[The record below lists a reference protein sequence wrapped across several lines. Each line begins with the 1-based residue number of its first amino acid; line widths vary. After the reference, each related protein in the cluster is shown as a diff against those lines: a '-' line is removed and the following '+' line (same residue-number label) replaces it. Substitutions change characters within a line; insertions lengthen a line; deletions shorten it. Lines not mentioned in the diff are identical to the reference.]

1 MKVIFV
7 GEGPAKDYLI
17 DIMSRLDLDDSID
30 FVGHQQNPIKYMCK
44 ADLFV
49 LPSRYEGSPL
59 VLVEALLLSVANN
72 RIRLSFGSSGNSI

>member
-1 MKVIFV
+1 MTQKGFDILIQSLAIAKRECDVKVIFV

-49 LPSRYEGSPL
+49 LPSGMRDL
-59 VLVEALLLSVANN
+59 H
-72 RIRLSFGSSGNSI
+72 